1 MSTTKWVL
9 DPTHSEIGFKVKHM
23 MFTNVSGLITN
34 FQLHVSSN
42 YDDFLNADIEFIAES
57 SSINTNNEQRN
68 NHIKSSDFF
77 DVEKFPVITFLSTS
91 FTKLDEH
98 NNYELVGNLTI
109 KNITKSVS
117 FHVENGGIMKDPLGN
132 IKAGFIITGKI
143 NRTDFGMNWNDTLE
157 TGGVLV
163 SEEVRIN
170 CEIQLVKQTLNS

>member
-23 MFTNVSGLITN
+23 MFTNVSGHITN
-34 FQLHVSSN
+34 FQLHVSTN
-42 YDDFLNADIEFIAES
+42 NDDFLNADIEFIAES

-77 DVEKFPVITFLSTS
+77 DVENFPVITFQSTS

-98 NNYELVGNLTI
+98 NNYELTGNLTI
-109 KNITKSVS
+109 KNITKSVA
-117 FHVENGGIMKDPLGN
+117 FHVENGGIMKDPMGN
-132 IKAGFIITGKI
+132 IKAGFTITGKI

-163 SEEVRIN
+163 SEVVRIN